1 MTSESALRCVNAV
14 AWVVVTRTEGG
25 ENGWCLGDARPK
37 CAIFL
42 TMTHPPLRSSV
53 WKDLDRLLR
62 GEATT
67 LAALTR
73 GDIEIEAARLPP
85 LLIGLGAFYGICMG
99 CFALTNKEFSSALL
113 QTISSMGKVPVL
125 FFATLVVSFPSLYVF
140 NALVGSRLSLAALW
154 RLLVSSLAV
163 MMTVL
168 ASLGPVVA
176 FFSLSTDNY
185 PFIVLLNVAVFGIS
199 GFLGLKFLVGTLH
212 RLTSIL
218 YNREATFESVQ
229 NAIESQNTTRDLG
242 PLDRI
247 AHPTSRSVKQV
258 FALWVVAFALVGMQ
272 MSWVL
277 RPFIAS
283 PGKPFTFISPRHS
296 NFYAAVFN
304 QLSSVWTYKPK
315 AKPGTTTPDATG
327 AEDDY
332 SR

>member
-1 MTSESALRCVNAV
+1 M
-14 AWVVVTRTEGG
+14 EG
-25 ENGWCLGDARPK
+25 EWSRMSKK
-37 CAIFL
+37 CALFL
-42 TMTHPPLRSSV
+42 TMTHPQVRSSV

-85 LLIGLGAFYGICMG
+85 LLIGLGALYGVCMG
-99 CFALTNKEFSSALL
+99 CFALTNKDFSSALC
-113 QTISSMGKVPVL
+113 QTLSSMGKVPIL

-140 NALVGSRLSLAALW
+140 NALVGSRLSLASLW
-154 RLLVSSLAV
+154 RLLVSALTV

-185 PFIVLLNVAVFGIS
+185 PFIVLLNVAVFALS

-212 RLTSIL
+212 RLTSVL
-218 YNREATFESVQ
+218 YDREATFDSVQ
-229 NAIESQNTTRDLG
+229 SAIESRNAMRDLG

-247 AHPTSRSVKQV
+247 ERPTSRSVKQV
-258 FALWVVAFALVGMQ
+258 FALWVVAFSLVGMQ

-283 PGKPFTFISPRHS
+283 PGKPFTVLSPRKS

-304 QLSSVWTYKPK
+304 QLSQVWSYEPHK
-315 AKPGTTTPDATG
+315 AQPEQKAPG
-327 AEDDY
+327 

>member
-1 MTSESALRCVNAV
+1 MTQ
-14 AWVVVTRTEGG
+14 
-25 ENGWCLGDARPK
+25 PQ
-37 CAIFL
+37 F
-42 TMTHPPLRSSV
+42 RSSV

-85 LLIGLGAFYGICMG
+85 LLMGLGAIYGICMG
-99 CFALTNKEFSSALL
+99 CFALTNKDFSTAIL
-113 QTISSMGKVPVL
+113 QTVSSMGKVPVL

-140 NALVGSRLSLAALW
+140 NALVGSRLSLASLW

-163 MMTVL
+163 MLTVL

-185 PFIVLLNVAVFGIS
+185 PFILLLNVAVFALS

-212 RLTSIL
+212 RLTSVL
-218 YNREATFESVQ
+218 YEREATFDAVQ
-229 NAIESQNTTRDLG
+229 NAIQSSNTTRDIG

-247 AHPTSRSVKQV
+247 ARPTSRSVKHV
-258 FALWVVAFALVGMQ
+258 FAFWVVAFALVGMQ

-277 RPFIAS
+277 RPFISA
-283 PGKPFTFISPRHS
+283 PNKPFILIAPRES
-296 NFYAAVFN
+296 NFYAAVSR
-304 QLSSVWTYKPK
+304 QLWNVWTYDGKK
-315 AKPGTTTPDATG
+315 ARAEEAASRGAASRESASGETTP
-327 AEDDY
+327 
-332 SR
+332 R

>member
-1 MTSESALRCVNAV
+1 
-14 AWVVVTRTEGG
+14 
-25 ENGWCLGDARPK
+25 
-37 CAIFL
+37 
-42 TMTHPPLRSSV
+42 MTHPQVRSSV

-67 LAALTR
+67 ITALTR
-73 GDIEIEAARLPP
+73 GDIEIESARLPP

-99 CFALTNKEFSSALL
+99 CFALTNKDFSIAIC
-113 QTISSMGKVPVL
+113 QTLSSMGKVPIL

-140 NALVGSRLSLAALW
+140 NALVGSRLTLASLW

-176 FFSLSTDNY
+176 FFSLSSDNY
-185 PFIVLLNVAVFGIS
+185 PFILLLNVAVFGLS

-212 RLTSIL
+212 RLTSVL
-218 YNREATFESVQ
+218 YEREATFTAVQ
-229 NAIESQNTTRDLG
+229 GAIESANTTRDIG

-258 FALWVVAFALVGMQ
+258 FGIWVVAFALVGMQ

-277 RPFIAS
+277 RPFVSA
-283 PGKPFTFISPRHS
+283 PDKPFMLLAPRES
-296 NFYAAVFN
+296 NFYAAVFH
-304 QLSSVWTYKPK
+304 QIWHVL
-315 AKPGTTTPDATG
+315 GG
-327 AEDDY
+327 
-332 SR
+332 